1 VEAVLIVVPAIVA
14 QKKRGLL
21 QREIEREGELVD
33 SLSMMAFFKSLT
45 LLLLLAIVQGKPNQR
60 DEDYYGDQAN
70 EYGDYSYDED
80 PQDMQDDVDGQSRE
94 SPNSISK
101 VRPVIVSQPE
111 HLVVDNGMTISL
123 PCLVDQIPA
132 GVQIMWQKLDSKK
145 TIIAVGEMVID
156 PQLNGR
162 AFVTVTEKGSTLAIG
177 AAKTEDAG
185 QYKCE
190 VAVQQNPPE
199 LKHTVDIRAPP
210 SISSH
215 SPASIEVEKGQDVT
229 LSCKGT
235 GAPSPAIKWTRV
247 GHKMP
252 GGENFVESDSVTFT
266 RVTRKH
272 AGIYKCTAS
281 NGHGQGA
288 TKQMEVVVRYKPEVD
303 VSEVFVHKKAGDEA
317 ELVCTVH
324 AFPPATVRWYKS
336 GSEVL
341 ESERVKVQHRG
352 GRHALTVKQIE
363 RSDFGEYS
371 CRASNEIGS
380 SGDKSVKLSGHAMPA
395 TFKSSQS
402 GSEESKFLIEWTS
415 FSFSQIT
422 DFKLETKPASYG
434 SWQAVIASKVEGP
447 SKEPGPFLYSGKS
460 YLTDLQGATQYQAR
474 ISANNGEGWGE
485 PGPAWNFATKGAE
498 PSVKAGAGVQSA
510 SILLLIS
517 CFALLVK
524 SV

>member
-1 VEAVLIVVPAIVA
+1 
-14 QKKRGLL
+14 
-21 QREIEREGELVD
+21 
-33 SLSMMAFFKSLT
+33 MMALMKSLC
-45 LLLLLAIVQGKPNQR
+45 LLLCLAIVQGKPNQR
-60 DEDYYGDQAN
+60 DEDYYGDQA
-70 EYGDYSYDED
+70 EYGDYNYDED
-80 PQDMQDDVDGQSRE
+80 VQDDVDGQSRE
-94 SPNSISK
+94 NPNSITA

-123 PCLVDQIPA
+123 PCIVDQIPA

-145 TIIAVGEMVID
+145 TIIAVGETVID

-162 AFVTVTEKGSTLAIG
+162 AFVTVTKKGSTLAIG

-190 VAVQQNPPE
+190 VAVQHNPPE

-210 SISSH
+210 SIASH
-215 SPASIEVEKGQDVT
+215 SPASIEVDKGQDVT

-235 GAPSPAIKWTRV
+235 GAPQPAIKWTRV

-288 TKQMEVVVRYKPEVD
+288 TKQMEVVVRYKPEVE

-324 AFPPATVRWYKS
+324 AFPPATVRWFKG
-336 GSEVL
+336 GSEVQ
-341 ESERVKVQHRG
+341 ESEKVKVNHRG
-352 GRHALTVKQIE
+352 GRHDLTFRQIE
-363 RSDFGEYS
+363 RSDFGEYT

-395 TFKSSQS
+395 TFKSAQS
-402 GSEESKFLIEWTS
+402 GSEETKFLIEWTS
-415 FSFSQIT
+415 FSFSPIT
-422 DFKLETKPASYG
+422 EFKLETKPASYG
-434 SWQAVIASKVEGP
+434 SWQAVTATKVEGP
-447 SKEPGPFLYSGKS
+447 SKEPGPYLYSGKS

-498 PSVKAGAGVQSA
+498 PSVKAGAVVHSS
-510 SILLLIS
+510 SILLLIAMS
-517 CFALLVK
+517 STLFLLVK
-524 SV
+524 GM

>member
-1 VEAVLIVVPAIVA
+1 
-14 QKKRGLL
+14 
-21 QREIEREGELVD
+21 
-33 SLSMMAFFKSLT
+33 MMAFFKSLT

-60 DEDYYGDQAN
+60 DEDYYGDQAD

-80 PQDMQDDVDGQSRE
+80 VQDDVDGPSRE

-123 PCLVDQIPA
+123 PCL
-132 GVQIMWQKLDSKK
+132 
-145 TIIAVGEMVID
+145 
-156 PQLNGR
+156 
-162 AFVTVTEKGSTLAIG
+162 
-177 AAKTEDAG
+177 
-185 QYKCE
+185 
-190 VAVQQNPPE
+190 VQQNPPE

-235 GAPSPAIKWTRV
+235 GAPKPAIKWTRV

-341 ESERVKVQHRG
+341 ESERVKVQHG
-352 GRHALTVKQIE
+352 
-363 RSDFGEYS
+363 
-371 CRASNEIGS
+371 
-380 SGDKSVKLSGHAMPA
+380 
-395 TFKSSQS
+395 
-402 GSEESKFLIEWTS
+402 
-415 FSFSQIT
+415 
-422 DFKLETKPASYG
+422 
-434 SWQAVIASKVEGP
+434 
-447 SKEPGPFLYSGKS
+447 
-460 YLTDLQGATQYQAR
+460 
-474 ISANNGEGWGE
+474 
-485 PGPAWNFATKGAE
+485 
-498 PSVKAGAGVQSA
+498 
-510 SILLLIS
+510 
-517 CFALLVK
+517 
-524 SV
+524 